1 MSGSELELRPRRSVL
16 YMPAA
21 NERAL
26 EKAKSIPADA
36 LIFDLEDAVA
46 PEAKDTARSQA
57 AAAVSSGEYGSRE
70 VTIRCNGL
78 DTPWGAADLAA
89 AAAAQPSAVVIPK
102 VDSVA
107 YLDAVSA
114 GLDDAGAS
122 SSVRIWA
129 MIETP
134 TAIFDAREL
143 AAHPRVDVLV
153 MGTNDLLKELRAVAE
168 ADRAALMPHLS
179 TALLA
184 AREAGKVI
192 LDGVYNDIKNVD
204 GFTAE
209 CVQGMTMG
217 FDGKTL
223 IHPGQVEI
231 ANDTWA
237 PDADEIAYAERVIA
251 AFTEAEAD
259 GRGVVTVDGRMIEN
273 LHVENA
279 KRTLA
284 VAAAIASA
292 TP

>member
-1 MSGSELELRPRRSVL
+1 MSDQSSELRPRRSVL

-26 EKAKSIPADA
+26 TKAKDIPADA

-46 PEAKDTARSQA
+46 PDAKDTARAQA
-57 AAAVSSGEYGSRE
+57 AAAASSGEYGNRE
-70 VTIRCNGL
+70 LTIRCNGL
-78 DTPWGAADLAA
+78 DTPWGVDDLAA

-102 VDSVA
+102 VDSVD
-107 YLDAVSA
+107 YLDAISA
-114 GLDDAGAS
+114 GLDAGGAAPE
-122 SSVRIWA
+122 VKIWA

-134 TAIFDAREL
+134 TAIFDARRL
-143 AAHPRVDVLV
+143 AAHPRVEVLV
-153 MGTNDLLKELRAVAE
+153 MGTNDLAKELRADPGE
-168 ADRAALMPHLS
+168 DRASLLPHLS

-192 LDGVYNDIKNVD
+192 LDGVYNDIKNID

-209 CVQGMTMG
+209 CVQGAGFG

-231 ANDTWA
+231 ANTTWA
-237 PDADEIAYAERVIA
+237 PDAEEIAYAKQVIE
-251 AFTEAEAD
+251 AFAEAEAD

-273 LHVENA
+273 LHVDNA
-279 KRTLA
+279 RRTLA
-284 VAAAIASA
+284 VADAINARTS
-292 TP
+292 